1 MAMSHRP
8 EKDYVL
14 GTNEAE
20 LARLGLQHQVW
31 RPHVLSFWHRAG
43 LSRGKTVID
52 AGAGPGFATFDL
64 ADIVGREG
72 RVIAIERSG
81 RYVEFLRGE
90 AKRRDLPQIE
100 VIEGDLLEI
109 DWPKSAADFVWC
121 RWVLA
126 FVADPAEMLARM
138 GGALKRGGAVLIQ
151 EYCDY
156 RSWSFMPSL
165 PEQDRFVELVIKA
178 WRGSGGEPDIARDL
192 PRLLPAAGLS
202 LERADALQFAITADD
217 FMWHW
222 PLSFIDVNTA
232 RQVELGNL
240 TEAEAK
246 AMREKIHARAAEPF
260 AMMLTPSVLQTVA
273 RKR

>member
-1 MAMSHRP
+1 MSKQP

-31 RPHVLSFWHRAG
+31 RSSVLAFWQRSG
-43 LSRGKTVID
+43 LTRGKTVID

-81 RYVEFLRGE
+81 RYVEFLRSE

-100 VIEGDLLEI
+100 VVEGDLLEI
-109 DWPKSAADFVWC
+109 DWPKGQADFVWC

-126 FVADPAEMLARM
+126 FVADPAKVIARM
-138 GGALKRGGAVLIQ
+138 APALKPGGAILLH

-156 RSWSFMPSL
+156 RAWSFLPSL
-165 PEQDRFVELVIKA
+165 AEHQRFVDLVIQG
-178 WRGSGGEPDIARDL
+178 WRASGGEPDIARDL

-202 LERADALQFAITADD
+202 LERADAVQFAITPRD

-222 PLSFIDVNTA
+222 PLSFVDVNTA

-240 TEAEAK
+240 SEAEAK
-246 AMREKIHARAAEPF
+246 AMREAIHARFAEPT
-260 AMMLTPSVLQTVA
+260 AMMLTPSVLQVVA
-273 RKR
+273 RRRA

>member
-1 MAMSHRP
+1 MSKQP

-14 GTNEAE
+14 GTGDAE
-20 LARLGLQHQVW
+20 LSRLGLQHQVW

-43 LSRGKTVID
+43 LTRGRTVID

-81 RYVEFLRGE
+81 RYVEFLRSE

-100 VIEGDLLEI
+100 VVEGDLLEI
-109 DWPKSAADFVWC
+109 EWPKAQADFVWC

-126 FVADPAEMLARM
+126 FVADPAKMLARM
-138 GGALKRGGAVLIQ
+138 GGALKAGGAVLIQ

-165 PEQDRFVELVIKA
+165 PEQDRFVDLVIKG

-192 PRLLPAAGLS
+192 PRLLPAAGLA
-202 LERADALQFAITADD
+202 LERADAVQFAITPKD

-246 AMREKIHARAAEPF
+246 TMRDKIHARAAEPS
-260 AMMLTPSVLQTVA
+260 AMMLTPSVLQVVA
-273 RKR
+273 RKAG